1 MESIHAALLVITFW
15 RWTRV
20 AYYPR
25 LLHCVT
31 YDVFFQIT
39 DYQLLR
45 SLVLS
50 ASALGDSPV
59 NELKIGK
66 DKITVWPQGGLILF
80 PIFDLFTG

>member
-1 MESIHAALLVITFW
+1 M
-15 RWTRV
+15 
-20 AYYPR
+20 AYYSG

-45 SLVLS
+45 SFVLS

-66 DKITVWPQGGLILF
+66 NKITV
-80 PIFDLFTG
+80 